1 MLHIKP
7 ITKEIKHDKERFD
20 QIKQLYQSAFPKQ
33 EQASLAFIINQTKKN
48 TVRFDA
54 FYDEDVF
61 VGFTYTI
68 SFGDMTYLWYLA
80 VSSELRSKG
89 YGSQMMR
96 QLRDIFPNDRIVL
109 NLDVQDEFASDSEIR
124 KKRQEFY
131 IKNGYVLAEY
141 SCTFNKNHLD
151 VMSNGG
157 SVTANEFLSIFKPYF
172 GPVIY
177 FFAGPK
183 IRMNNR

>member
-7 ITKEIKHDKERFD
+7 ITKEIKKDEKAFS
-20 QIKQLYQSAFPKQ
+20 QIKQLYQTAFPRQ
-33 EQASLAFIINQTKKN
+33 EQASLPFLINQTKKN

-54 FYDEDVF
+54 FYDGDVF
-61 VGFTYTI
+61 VGMTYTI

-80 VSSELRSKG
+80 VSSEFRSKG
-89 YGSQMMR
+89 YGSQMMH
-96 QLRDIFPNDRIVL
+96 QLREIYPNNRIVL

-124 KKRQEFY
+124 KKRKEFY
-131 IKNGYVLAEY
+131 IRNGYTTAEY

-157 SVTANEFLSIFKPYF
+157 NITANEFLSIFKPYF
-172 GPVIY
+172 GPIMYLV
-177 FFAGPK
+177 ARPK
-183 IRMNNR
+183 IIN